1 MFYIVLTARDA
12 TPARAAMRG
21 GAEMVES
28 KAAHAET
35 SPECEPD
42 THDSDSAAGIPE
54 GLHSKQLVESEQ
66 DERGGEQGRLFLHG
80 YKATVRGRTLQLILW
95 LAAHQTRIN
104 AIHSEGGQLWLT
116 WKGTTSATI
125 EGSITVRL

>member
-1 MFYIVLTARDA
+1 MEV
-12 TPARAAMRG
+12 
-21 GAEMVES
+21 S
-28 KAAHAET
+28 KAGHVDA
-35 SPECEPD
+35 SLGRDPD
-42 THDSDSAAGIPE
+42 TDEGDSTVGMPDVVRE
-54 GLHSKQLVESEQ
+54 LHVGAEQ

-80 YKATVRGRTLQLILW
+80 YKATVRGRTLQLMLW
-95 LAAHQTRIN
+95 MAAHQTRIN

>member
-1 MFYIVLTARDA
+1 
-12 TPARAAMRG
+12 
-21 GAEMVES
+21 MVVS
-28 KAAHAET
+28 KAGHVEV
-35 SPECEPD
+35 SPGGDPD
-42 THDSDSAAGIPE
+42 THKGDSAIGMPDVVRELHAGA
-54 GLHSKQLVESEQ
+54 EQ

-80 YKATVRGRTLQLILW
+80 YKATLRGRTLQLILW